1 MAPKTIKKLIFDAL
15 ENLTPLD
22 LEKFIRHLVDRRED
36 PRIRRSRVDG
46 KNFMVVTDAIV
57 STFCEYKG
65 LLVTLEILKDID
77 CNEDASR
84 LESEAKK
91 IRPLGVDGHGAAS
104 NDGGHFVDIHRAEL
118 IQRVALV
125 EPILDVLLHER
136 AIHQE
141 GYNRVLAKDVAQDKM
156 RELYRILANTRS
168 KQIFLQA
175 LRDKEPMLV
184 EDLEG
189 LQ

>member
-84 LESEAKK
+84 LGEHPQHANNS
-91 IRPLGVDGHGAAS
+91 AS
-104 NDGGHFVDIHRAEL
+104 PRIH
-118 IQRVALV
+118 LV
-125 EPILDVLLHER
+125 TV
-136 AIHQE
+136 
-141 GYNRVLAKDVAQDKM
+141 V
-156 RELYRILANTRS
+156 
-168 KQIFLQA
+168 FFFF
-175 LRDKEPMLV
+175 
-184 EDLEG
+184 
-189 LQ
+189 